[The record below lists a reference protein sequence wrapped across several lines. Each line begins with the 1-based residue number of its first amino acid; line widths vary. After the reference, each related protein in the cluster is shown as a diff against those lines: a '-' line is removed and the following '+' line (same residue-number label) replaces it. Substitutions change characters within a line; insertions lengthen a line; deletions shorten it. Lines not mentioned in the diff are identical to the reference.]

1 MELEEKIKNILNKI
15 KPFLNNDGGDVEFIK
30 YENNKVYIK
39 LLGACVDCPMS
50 DDTVKDMIEYTLKF
64 EIPEIEEVIN
74 IIQITI
80 QFYIMTSF
88 L

>member
-74 IIQITI
+74 II
-80 QFYIMTSF
+80 
-88 L
+88 

>member
-1 MELEEKIKNILNKI
+1 MRKMELERKIKNILNKI

-74 IIQITI
+74 II
-80 QFYIMTSF
+80 
-88 L
+88 

>member
-30 YENNKVYIK
+30 FENNKVYIK

-74 IIQITI
+74 II
-80 QFYIMTSF
+80 
-88 L
+88 

>member
-39 LLGACVDCPMS
+39 LLGACVNCPMS

-74 IIQITI
+74 II
-80 QFYIMTSF
+80 
-88 L
+88 

>member
-39 LLGACVDCPMS
+39 LLGACVDCHMS

-74 IIQITI
+74 II
-80 QFYIMTSF
+80 
-88 L
+88 

>member
-1 MELEEKIKNILNKI
+1 MKNILNKI

-39 LLGACVDCPMS
+39 LLGTCVDCPMS

-74 IIQITI
+74 II
-80 QFYIMTSF
+80 
-88 L
+88 

>member
-1 MELEEKIKNILNKI
+1 MTQKKTNYNQICVYNSKL
-15 KPFLNNDGGDVEFIK
+15 DGKEFVGLK

-74 IIQITI
+74 II
-80 QFYIMTSF
+80 
-88 L
+88 

>member
-1 MELEEKIKNILNKI
+1 MKNILNKI

-74 IIQITI
+74 II
-80 QFYIMTSF
+80 
-88 L
+88 

>member
-1 MELEEKIKNILNKI
+1 MELEEKIKNIFNKI

-74 IIQITI
+74 II
-80 QFYIMTSF
+80 
-88 L
+88 